1 MTKRFYLQITIAL
14 LIAVFGI
21 SANAQSRTRQ
31 QLRVNVPFA
40 FNVGNT
46 TLPAGD
52 YRVRVVNPASDQI
65 VLQIASLDG
74 KSTSLIRT
82 TDISGWA
89 NSKAKLSFRHYGE
102 QYFLAQVWMAADPT
116 GFALPNSSAEKTL
129 RRQLGKAAKNAEMVA
144 VNAQ

>member
-1 MTKRFYLQITIAL
+1 MTKKFYLPITTAL

-21 SANAQSRTRQ
+21 CANAQSRTRQ
-31 QLRVNVPFA
+31 QIRVNIPFA
-40 FNVGNT
+40 FSVGNS

-52 YRVRVVNPASDQI
+52 YRVNVVNPASDQI

-74 KSTSLIRT
+74 KSTSMIHT

-89 NSKAKLSFRHYGE
+89 SSKAKLSFHHYGE
-102 QYFLAQVWMAADPT
+102 QYFLAQVWMAGDST
-116 GFALPNSSAEKTL
+116 GLAMPSSNAEKTL
-129 RRQLGKAAKNAEMVA
+129 RRQLGKAAKNVEMIA